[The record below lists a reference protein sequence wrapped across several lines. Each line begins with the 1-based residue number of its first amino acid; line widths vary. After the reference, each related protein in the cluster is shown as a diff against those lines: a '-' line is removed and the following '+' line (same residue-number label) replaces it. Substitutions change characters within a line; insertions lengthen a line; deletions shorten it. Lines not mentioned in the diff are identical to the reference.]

1 MIDIAFAKLE
11 NIAPF
16 LHILSVAIFLGT
28 SINGWISAKFV
39 FRRVAINE
47 DNVEL
52 FFYAIKIF
60 GIVIFSSMIIIFLT
74 GIFLIGD
81 NLLKIADPMLEAI
94 IATKFA
100 IFLFVLINLC
110 YMAFRFKKSL
120 NAKKRQDY
128 LEVRENLVIIFRYF
142 TPLNIVCM
150 CFAIFL
156 GINFRNL

>member
-16 LHILSVAIFLGT
+16 LHILSVAVFLGVN
-28 SINGWISAKFV
+28 INGWLGAKFV
-39 FRRVAINE
+39 FRRFVINE
-47 DNVEL
+47 DNVEIV
-52 FFYAIKIF
+52 FCAIKKF
-60 GIVIFSSMIIIFLT
+60 GIIVYLSMSIILLSGFFLV
-74 GIFLIGD
+74 
-81 NLLKIADPMLEAI
+81 NRNVLKMADPMLEAI

-100 IFLFVLINLC
+100 IFLFVLINLF

-120 NAKKRQDY
+120 NAKKQQDY

-156 GINFRNL
+156 GINF